1 VPAVLKALEEIGYD
15 GWVSVEPDRAS
26 MDMAEA
32 AKYNREYLRRLG
44 Y

>member
-1 VPAVLKALEEIGYD
+1 
-15 GWVSVEPDRAS
+15 VELDRAS

-44 Y
+44 H